1 MPHEV
6 FSPEWAKAWGEEL
19 NNNDVYRQAARNW
32 KWPLVL
38 VMAEEATEPTR
49 QVYLDLWQGT
59 CREARLATNDDI
71 DKVPYVIEGERTN
84 WLAILKGE
92 LDPIMALM
100 RSKLKLSKGNLF
112 ALARYGSAAK
122 ELVKSAANVDALLP
136 GSAPVAEN
144 GAAVVA
150 TPVNGKEKVF
160 ATTSLQGLRHDL
172 LPMKLYQKA
181 KRLGIWNP
189 SDISFE
195 KDISDWQGLNDLEK
209 EVLLHLTSLFQA
221 GEESVTLDLLP
232 LMMAVAKEGRIEE
245 EMYLSTFLWEEA
257 KHTEFFRRFLDEVAE
272 DCSDLSRFHSSAYRR
287 IFYEELPTAMNAL
300 LADASPAAQI
310 RASATYNMV
319 VEGTLAETGYHAY
332 YEMLQRNNL
341 LPGLRE
347 GIGLLKRDESRHI
360 AYGIY
365 LLSRLIAQDTSLWR
379 VLEKRMADLLEL
391 ALETINQIFEPY
403 EVLPFGLKPEDFI
416 GYAMD
421 QFDKRMKRIEQAVSK
436 PFDEIEFEA

>member
-6 FSPEWAKAWGEEL
+6 FSPEWAEAWGDEL

-38 VMAEEATEPTR
+38 VMAEEAAEPDR

-59 CREARLATNDDI
+59 CREARLANHEDL
-71 DKVPYVIEGERTN
+71 DKVPYVIEGERSN
-84 WLAILKGE
+84 WMAILQGE

-122 ELVKSAANVDALLP
+122 ELVKSAAKVDAVLP
-136 GSAPVAEN
+136 GAAPKVEN
-144 GAAVVA
+144 GAAVVSA
-150 TPVNGKEKVF
+150 PLNGAEKVF
-160 ATTSLQGLRHDL
+160 ATTSLQGLRHDI

-195 KDISDWQGLNDLEK
+195 KDVSDWQRLNDLEK

-232 LMMAVAKEGRIEE
+232 LMMTVAKEGRIEE

-272 DCSDLSRFHSSAYRR
+272 DSSDLSRFHSPAYRQ

-332 YEMLQRNNL
+332 YEMLQRNDL

-365 LLSRLIAQDTSLWR
+365 LLSRLIAEDPSLWR